1 MKLPNW
7 NKPSSACLASRI
19 PYGTQITLEKLNQV
33 KEAEEFLY
41 NLGFQEY
48 RVRHHGDIARIE
60 VPREAFELVLSSRET
75 IHQALKEIGFSYI
88 TLDIKGFRSGSMN
101 EVI

>member
-1 MKLPNW
+1 MNLPNW

-33 KEAEEFLY
+33 KEAEEFLN
-41 NLGFQEY
+41 NLGIQEL

-60 VPREAFELVLSSRET
+60 VPLETFEMVLSSRET